1 MARSLAC
8 LTMTCA
14 LAGCAVS
21 PTIHWSQSTL
31 RGPEPRDGAI
41 YTLQQALEKAEAQ
54 IRDIEKKQRELN
66 EHSTNMSNVMNGLGL
81 FSIGALIGKAHTDV
95 VKAGAFG
102 AGSLYVTEN
111 LNSPKTR
118 KAIYDAGIKAT
129 VCSMK
134 AVNAVTATTVRSN
147 DDRATAV
154 TQLGNALAE
163 LAPAI
168 AAADTALARAGID
181 NTDLRDKYRRRLEA
195 AIATEGKGKAARD
208 VYAEFRR
215 AQMLGGK
222 ELSETLIEIR
232 TTVNNQLEQTIPDP
246 DAVFRALP
254 ALFSAMDRAV
264 PRLDLGSVAQ
274 RAIDERNKALVSTT
288 PADESGQKSLQP
300 LMRDPM
306 ALLRQLDP
314 KQVQVAVDSLDT
326 QFRAMDVAA
335 ARADNLATSL
345 LDSLPPKGTTV
356 IGADLLKNCKVS
368 ETVLALKFEQPVGG
382 TLTVQLKAGE
392 APPDATIVLSGGVK
406 PYMPLKSN
414 YPFASLSMASP
425 FDSSMALKIAKDAQ
439 ATSEDL
445 VLIIQDAN
453 PRAPQS
459 VQLKVKLNAP
469 K

>member
-1 MARSLAC
+1 M
-8 LTMTCA
+8 
-14 LAGCAVS
+14 
-21 PTIHWSQSTL
+21 
-31 RGPEPRDGAI
+31 
-41 YTLQQALEKAEAQ
+41 YTLQDALEKAEAQ

-147 DDRATAV
+147 DARATAA
-154 TQLGNALAE
+154 TQLGDALAE

-168 AAADTALARAGID
+168 AAADTALAKAGID

-215 AQMLGGK
+215 AQMVGGK

-264 PRLDLGSVAQ
+264 PGLDLGSAAQ
-274 RAIDERNKALVSTT
+274 RAVDERNKSLVSTT
-288 PADESGQKSLQP
+288 PDDESGQKSLQSP
-300 LMRDPM
+300 TRDPL
-306 ALLRQLDP
+306 ALLRRRQLDT
-314 KQVQVAVDSLDT
+314 KQVQTAVDSLDT

-345 LDSLPPKGTTV
+345 VDALPPKGTTV
-356 IGADLLKNCKVS
+356 IGADLLKYCKVS
-368 ETVLALKFEQPVGG
+368 DTVLALKFEQPMGG

-392 APPDATIVLSGGVK
+392 APPDATIVLSGGAK
-406 PYMPLKSN
+406 PYVPLKSN

-425 FDSSMALKIAKDAQ
+425 FDSSMTLKITKDAQ
-439 ATSEDL
+439 ATGEDL
-445 VLIIQDAN
+445 VLVIQDAN
-453 PRAPQS
+453 SRSPQS
-459 VQLKVKLNAP
+459 VQLKVKLIAP